1 MEIPVIYYF
10 IYYITIRINIIT
22 SRLKPE
28 IWQVPF
34 GTMQF
39 IFLSMQRGGGK
50 EL

>member
-34 GTMQF
+34 GMMQF
-39 IFLSMQRGGGK
+39 IFLSMQRDGGK